1 VRVARVE
8 RLVGLTQ
15 KLGLAA
21 RERWVGRAAEVLIEG
36 ISRDGRQL
44 RGRTRQNV
52 TANVS
57 GAAEPGAIVRAEITG
72 ATSTTLRGRL

>member
-1 VRVARVE
+1 VKVERVE
-8 RLVGLTQ
+8 RLVALTQ
-15 KLGLAA
+15 QLGLAA

-36 ISRDGRQL
+36 ASRDGRLL

-52 TANVS
+52 TVNVS
-57 GAAEPGAIVRAEITG
+57 GAAEPGAIVKAEITG